1 MGVPLADVEGVTIR
15 RGAGDAP
22 DTNAAAGAA
31 DIFDHDRLPKRC
43 THPLGHD
50 PGGGIGRSARRERHH
65 QRDGTRGVSLRLRRG
80 GTKEDQE

>member
-31 DIFDHDRLPKRC
+31 DIFDHDGLPKRC

-50 PGGGIGRSARRERHH
+50 PGGGIGRSAGGKGTTSVMGRE
-65 QRDGTRGVSLRLRRG
+65 G
-80 GTKEDQE
+80 